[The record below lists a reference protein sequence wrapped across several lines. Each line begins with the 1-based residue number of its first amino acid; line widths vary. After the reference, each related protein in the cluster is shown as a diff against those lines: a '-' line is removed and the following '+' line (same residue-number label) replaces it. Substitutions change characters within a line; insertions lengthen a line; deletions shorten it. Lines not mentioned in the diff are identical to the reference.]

1 MSNNYNNKHNNY
13 HNNNYKNNNQLRKQQ
28 QQQQKVQNNNN
39 NNQKVNNNNNCCH
52 SRHFWR
58 LPTSTHH
65 FQLFILQRSS
75 PKQLKQKDNE
85 VARWGRDGE
94 GLEIERSPPLL
105 AQTYTCETA
114 LKPGTP
120 HPAPFLAP
128 QHQVSA
134 PAPPLLVSSQ
144 VPPFLVSSGVPPL
157 LVSFWAPPLLAS
169 KETAQSLLCAGRNQ
183 RATQTQR
190 PVKTGRFRYVSNNP
204 ENPEATSQG
213 TYNAPLAFVFCGVLY
228 SFSGKHQSMAGT
240 HLLIA
245 AAGQGCYHSL
255 A

>member
-1 MSNNYNNKHNNY
+1 M
-13 HNNNYKNNNQLRKQQ
+13 
-28 QQQQKVQNNNN
+28 
-39 NNQKVNNNNNCCH
+39 
-52 SRHFWR
+52 
-58 LPTSTHH
+58 
-65 FQLFILQRSS
+65 
-75 PKQLKQKDNE
+75 
-85 VARWGRDGE
+85 GE
-94 GLEIERSPPLL
+94 GRRGSGVERSPPLL

-134 PAPPLLVSSQ
+134 PAPPLLVSSW
-144 VPPFLVSSGVPPL
+144 VPPFLVSSRVPPL
-157 LVSFWAPPLLAS
+157 LVSFWVPPLLAF
-169 KETAQSLLCAGRNQ
+169 KEIAQSLLCAGRNQ

-204 ENPEATSQG
+204 ENLEATSQG

-240 HLLIA
+240 CLLIA
-245 AAGQGCYHSL
+245 AAGQGCYHSVEPHPWCHIRHGC
-255 A
+255 